1 MRLKEGGVTLDSTL
15 TEFLVVHLYL
25 HVVDALDEDEPGV
38 YLGVELDGDS
48 CYLVSI
54 LLRRSQHVAKV
65 LGLLFHQTFDE
76 SELAV
81 NPRLRLETRHEVRVI
96 PGRRT
101 R

>member
-25 HVVDALDEDEPGV
+25 HVVDALDKDEPGV

-54 LLRRSQHVAKV
+54 LLRRSQ
-65 LGLLFHQTFDE
+65 LLEIVPVFSNLVF
-76 SELAV
+76 LC
-81 NPRLRLETRHEVRVI
+81 L
-96 PGRRT
+96 
-101 R
+101 